1 MLIKKEFVR
10 FIFVGILN
18 TIVGY
23 LLYAFFLYL
32 GFDYKIAALL
42 ATILGVLFNFQTIGR
57 LVFKQHDNTLIL
69 RFISVYVIVYFIG
82 IALIKLGKICG
93 LDDYTAGF
101 VALFPNA
108 ALSFLLNKFYVYRT
122 K

>member
-1 MLIKKEFVR
+1 MLIKKEFIR
-10 FIFVGILN
+10 FIVVGILN

-42 ATILGVLFNFQTIGR
+42 GTVFGVLFNFQTIGR
-57 LVFKQHDNTLIL
+57 LVFRQHDNRLIFK
-69 RFISVYVIVYFIG
+69 FISVYVIVYFTG
-82 IALIKLGKICG
+82 IALIKLGKIYG
-93 LDDYTAGF
+93 LDDYSAGLI
-101 VALFPNA
+101 AIFPNA
-108 ALSFLLNKFYVYRT
+108 VIAFILNKFYVYKT